1 MYEINQSMRCAYRQ
15 LVIKMEKVTDKNM
28 IEQIKTSIAKD
39 VDLQSLVDTVN
50 RDIYKQVMSQLDNP
64 NYEKIGKDRIDECKQ
79 IVEEMK
85 QDTEKEYQEA
95 LASSH
100 FIKTLEDMNDATMNK
115 NIFLIGN
122 KK

>member
-1 MYEINQSMRCAYRQ
+1 
-15 LVIKMEKVTDKNM
+15 MEKVTDKNM